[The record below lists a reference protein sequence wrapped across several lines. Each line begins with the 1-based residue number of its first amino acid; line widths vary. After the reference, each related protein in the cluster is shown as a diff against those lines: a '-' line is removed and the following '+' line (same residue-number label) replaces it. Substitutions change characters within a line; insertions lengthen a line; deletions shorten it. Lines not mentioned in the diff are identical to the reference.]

1 MREDWQEVI
10 SLIEKGVETTYVDF
24 KRDFYRSLKGTDFPK
39 DICAFANL
47 TARSD
52 RYIIF
57 GVDDKTRQVVGIRPE
72 TVPTVDTMDNYLS
85 NTVEPFINIDVD
97 MFEYKG
103 KTVAYIKISKHN
115 EDQPYVIKENCGSKG
130 KLEKGD
136 VYIRK
141 GTCNLKANRMDLD
154 RMYKYR
160 GGLDIKIY
168 DDTITLKTGSKSYG
182 TVYVDIS
189 NSKTVGVLIPQG
201 QITLK
206 CGKEIITRNVISIL
220 PSIDIKSHPTEIQA
234 HSRKIYTL
242 LFEMPDAKSQEI
254 SLDEKTAT
262 LKVYLYDT
270 DGGRY
275 TSPVKEV
282 AVKVIC

>member
-1 MREDWQEVI
+1 MREDWQDVI
-10 SLIEKGVETTYVDF
+10 ALIEKGVETTYVDF

-47 TARSD
+47 TSRSD

-57 GVDDKTRQVVGIRPE
+57 GVDDKTRQVVGVRPE
-72 TVPTVDTMDNYLS
+72 TIPTVDTMDNYLS
-85 NTVEPFINIDVD
+85 NTVEPFVNIDVD
-97 MFEYKG
+97 SFEYKG

-115 EDQPYVIKENCGSKG
+115 EDQPYVIKENCGVKG
-130 KLEKGD
+130 KVEKGD
-136 VYIRK
+136 IYLRK
-141 GTCNLKANRMDLD
+141 GTCNLKATRMDLD

-160 GGLDIKIY
+160 GSLDIKIY
-168 DDTITLKTGSKSYG
+168 DDTITLKTGAKSYG

-189 NSKTVGVLIPQG
+189 NSKTAGVLIPQG

-206 CGKEIITRNVISIL
+206 CGREIITRNVISIL
-220 PSIDIKSHPTEIQA
+220 PSIDIKSQPLEIAAQ
-234 HSRKIYTL
+234 SRKVYTF
-242 LFEMPDAKSQEI
+242 LFEMPDAKSEEI
-254 SLDEKTAT
+254 NLNEKTAT

-282 AVKVIC
+282 TVQIEN

>member
-1 MREDWQEVI
+1 MQEDRQEVI
-10 SLIEKGVETTYVDF
+10 SLIEKGVETAYVDF
-24 KRDFYRSLKGTDFPK
+24 KRDFYRSLKGSDFPK

-47 TARSD
+47 TTRSN

-57 GVDDKTRQVVGIRPE
+57 GIDDKTRQIVGVKPE
-72 TVPTVDTMDNYLS
+72 TIPTVDTMDNYLS

-97 MFEYKG
+97 SFEYKG

-115 EDQPYVIKENCGSKG
+115 EDQPYVIKENCGVKG

-160 GGLDIKIY
+160 GTLDIKIY
-168 DDTITLKTGSKSYG
+168 DDTITLKTGAKSYG
-182 TVYVDIS
+182 TVYADIS
-189 NSKTVGVLIPQG
+189 NSKPSGVLIPRG

-206 CGKEIITRNVISIL
+206 CGKEIITRNIISIL
-220 PSIDIKSHPTEIQA
+220 PSIDIKSEPTQIQA
-234 HSRKIYTL
+234 QSRKIYTL
-242 LFEMPDAKSQEI
+242 LFEMPDAKSREI
-254 SLDEKTAT
+254 DLDEKTAT

-275 TSPVKEV
+275 TSPLKEV
-282 AVKVIC
+282 SVKIDN

>member
-1 MREDWQEVI
+1 MQEDRQEVI
-10 SLIEKGVETTYVDF
+10 SLIEKGIETTYVDF
-24 KRDFYRSLKGTDFPK
+24 KRDFYRSLKGSDFPK

-47 TARSD
+47 TTRSN

-57 GVDDKTRQVVGIRPE
+57 GIDDKTRQIVGVKPE
-72 TVPTVDTMDNYLS
+72 TIPTVDTMDNYLS

-97 MFEYKG
+97 SFEYED

-115 EDQPYVIKENCGSKG
+115 EDQPYVIKENCGVKG

-160 GGLDIKIY
+160 GTLDIKIY
-168 DDTITLKTGSKSYG
+168 DDTITLKTGAKSYG
-182 TVYVDIS
+182 TVYADIS
-189 NSKTVGVLIPQG
+189 NSKPSGVLIPRG

-206 CGKEIITRNVISIL
+206 CGKEIITRNIISIL
-220 PSIDIKSHPTEIQA
+220 PSIDIKSEPTQIQA
-234 HSRKIYTL
+234 QSRKIYTL
-242 LFEMPDAKSQEI
+242 LFEMPDAKSREI
-254 SLDEKTAT
+254 DLDENTAT

-275 TSPVKEV
+275 TSPLKEV
-282 AVKVIC
+282 SVKIDN